1 MMKKANYYFESIG
14 DSFEFGKHQ
23 GELLCDVIAE
33 DPSYIYFCINNIP
46 NFRITESV
54 LHDIKKLFP
63 SFIITV
69 AFKSHIGDIDFDY
82 SNEEWDNEN
91 YDYASY
97 GRYAGS
103 YAQDEMGYSDD
114 DIDTIF
120 EGDPSAYWNID

>member
-1 MMKKANYYFESIG
+1 MSVWIHEGQIYRYCMHILLGCFFGA
-14 DSFEFGKHQ
+14 EFFIR
-23 GELLCDVIAE
+23 LFLCLV
-33 DPSYIYFCINNIP
+33 CINNIP

-69 AFKSHIGDIDFDY
+69 AFKNHIGDIDFDY